1 MKISQTIL
9 LFTIGFLSL
18 GCIEGPLRG
27 LVRVP
32 PKSPIAQRHSISSVK
47 FKDNT
52 LVKLDLIPGTKS
64 AYESHYRSED
74 NFKSDFLSKLN
85 NNSMINLDTNSP
97 DSLEI
102 TEMVVSSKM
111 IRGQINTMQPQAAG
125 GGAFGAT
132 SGNSPTVWINIKF
145 RIYNNETTI
154 LEGQVESESS
164 AGGLPNP
171 YLIPIQSAVS
181 NSQKLLSKF
190 VNGNLPT
197 EFLDQK

>member
-1 MKISQTIL
+1 MKLSQTIL
-9 LFTIGFLSL
+9 LFAVGFLSL

-32 PKSPIAQRHSISSVK
+32 PASPKSQRYLVSSVK

-52 LVKLDLIPGTKS
+52 TVKLDLIPGTKS
-64 AYESHYRSED
+64 AYESHYRSEE
-74 NFKSDFLSKLN
+74 NFKNDFLSKLN
-85 NNSMINLDTNSP
+85 NNSMISIDTNSP
-97 DSLEI
+97 NILEI
-102 TEMVVSSKM
+102 TEMAVSSKM
-111 IRGQINTMQPQAAG
+111 IRGEINTMQSQVAG
-125 GGAFGAT
+125 GGAFGTT

-154 LEGQVESESS
+154 LEGQVQSESS
-164 AGGLPNP
+164 AGGLPSP

-197 EFLDQK
+197 EFLEQK